1 MRELTPVLI
10 HFLYVLCRFG
20 IDSLLLQ
27 CCRPLKPQSGISISR
42 MHLSVCGVSLVPAYV
57 VYTLW
62 FMRFWIFFMWMAGT
76 DLFLAGPYTIHAH
89 VFKLTV
95 YVTSFLYGLLN
106 DWMNEW
112 MNEQVDANQCCRV
125 LSFEVSSR
133 DTTLYRANLKSCP
146 RQPSRNLQV
155 AASFKSRKRDSNQVF
170 VGVTRERRRGDVPG
184 NILPVGDIV
193 GLCPVWKE
201 VKPRDITP
209 PPRS

>member
-95 YVTSFLYGLLN
+95 YVTSFFIWIVEWL
-106 DWMNEW
+106 NEW
-112 MNEQVDANQCCRV
+112 MNEWTSGCKSMLSSLKLRSLESWHNSLPCKSQIMPKAAKSQLASRSKFQVSKTR
-125 LSFEVSSR
+125 LESS
-133 DTTLYRANLKSCP
+133 L
-146 RQPSRNLQV
+146 
-155 AASFKSRKRDSNQVF
+155 
-170 VGVTRERRRGDVPG
+170 RRRYT
-184 NILPVGDIV
+184 
-193 GLCPVWKE
+193 W
-201 VKPRDITP
+201 TP
-209 PPRS
+209 PGRRPR